1 MKSRPVPLLLGAL
14 LILALALPPL
24 AAAEEPEFT
33 LDQVVLAALANN
45 PGIASSQEDV
55 AVAEALLTQSKSA
68 YWPQV
73 GLQSGYQRQWYENSR
88 QAISQGSTGGQT
100 NNYNNTLSVSQ
111 YLYDFGQTPGRVE
124 SSRQTVVSNKKN
136 LVTSMADVVRNA
148 KNAYF
153 EVLKQEEL
161 VTVYDTSLRVQQEH
175 LAQAQAFYRTG
186 VKAKLDVTN
195 AEVSVANTQLQLI
208 QTRYAVQ
215 TAKVNL
221 ETILG
226 GPLAPGPYRLA
237 KVPESKEEPPP
248 LEAMIQEALAQRPE
262 VGSLQAQKLAAQAQL
277 DSAQGGYFPSLN
289 ANATYLYGNTDFP
302 LQEGWL
308 VGASLNWPLFSGF
321 KTDGTVSQARA
332 SLRKTDAQIR
342 QIELSVRQDVSVA
355 LLNVKATGEAT
366 ETARVALRQAQ
377 ENMDLADGRWKAGV
391 GSTIEYSDAVSLL
404 TQARG
409 NLIQAIYLRWQAL
422 ANLERA
428 YGPRTG
434 SPIANYPENRAAMVD
449 QPDARAANAGR

>member
-1 MKSRPVPLLLGAL
+1 
-14 LILALALPPL
+14 
-24 AAAEEPEFT
+24 
-33 LDQVVLAALANN
+33 
-45 PGIASSQEDV
+45 
-55 AVAEALLTQSKSA
+55 
-68 YWPQV
+68 
-73 GLQSGYQRQWYENSR
+73 
-88 QAISQGSTGGQT
+88 
-100 NNYNNTLSVSQ
+100 
-111 YLYDFGQTPGRVE
+111 
-124 SSRQTVVSNKKN
+124 
-136 LVTSMADVVRNA
+136 MADVVRNA